1 MDDGYIKLF
10 RQSIDSWVFKHQT
23 AWKIWTWC
31 LMKASYKERSVPIK
45 IGKGVTIVTIKEGE
59 FIFGRNKAEEALNID
74 GATIWRWINKFAD
87 EKNNMVSLK
96 VSSHYTIVTICN
108 WAKYQNEE
116 NTSEQ
121 PLSNQ
126 LATNEQPLST
136 NKKVKKVKKE
146 KNIEYPQNSET
157 EFQDTSIS
165 FSEDIIKLVKGFH
178 EYNLKANFDIMKSV
192 KLNLKGS
199 CITIDK
205 LIRIDSY
212 TLKEIRDALYYA
224 VKDERFWKFQIQ
236 SLSSLRGK
244 GKNGLMKF
252 QNLYADY
259 QRSLITPKNGHEEK
273 QQVYT
278 LPVKKEYI

>member
-1 MDDGYIKLF
+1 MDEGYIKLF

-45 IGKGVTIVTIKEGE
+45 IGKGVTIVTIKDGE
-59 FIFGRNKAEEALNID
+59 FIFGRNKAEDALNID

-108 WAKYQNEE
+108 WAKYQDEE

-126 LATNEQPLST
+126 RAANEQPLST
-136 NKKVKKVKKE
+136 NKKVKKVKKV
-146 KNIEYPQNSET
+146 KNKEYPQNSET

-165 FSEDIIKLVKGFH
+165 FPEEIVKFVKKH
-178 EYNLKANFDIMKSV
+178 HKFNTELNPKIMQHV
-192 KLNLKGS
+192 KLNLSGS
-199 CITIDK
+199 CDAIDK
-205 LIRIDSY
+205 LTRIDKY
-212 TLKEIRDALYYA
+212 DIEEIRKALKYA
-224 VKDERFWKFQIQ
+224 ANDDFWKFQIQ
-236 SLSSLRGK
+236 SLASLRIK
-244 GKNGLMKF
+244 GKNRLMKF

-273 QQVYT
+273 PQVYT